1 MDGHLTEAT
10 LDLPELLR
18 QTRSPE
24 HGALVIFVGTV
35 RNHEQSRAV
44 SEITYSG
51 YRPLAE
57 TVLARIERELE
68 AEHPGLRL
76 RIVHRL
82 GTVAAGEAS
91 VAILAA
97 APHRAAAYAASRRAL
112 ARLNAEAP
120 IGKRERYA
128 DGERRW
134 REVEPLQA

>member
-1 MDGHLTEAT
+1 MDVHFTEAA
-10 LDLPELLR
+10 LDLADLLSAPW
-18 QTRSPE
+18 SPE
-24 HGALVIFVGTV
+24 HGALVVFVGTV
-35 RNHEQSRAV
+35 RDRQQGRPV
-44 SEITYSG
+44 SEISYSA

-82 GTVAAGEAS
+82 GTVAAGEPS

-112 ARLNAEAP
+112 ERLKAEAP
-120 IGKRERYA
+120 IWKRERYT
-128 DGERRW
+128 DGESRW
-134 REVEPLQA
+134 REEEPLQA